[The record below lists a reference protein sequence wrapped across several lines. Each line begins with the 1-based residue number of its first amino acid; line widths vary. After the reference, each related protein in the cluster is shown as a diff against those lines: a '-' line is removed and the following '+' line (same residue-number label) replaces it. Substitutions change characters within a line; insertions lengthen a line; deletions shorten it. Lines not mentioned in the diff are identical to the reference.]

1 MISPFFVVFFWKLVL
16 INNKRYEIKIK
27 TYVFINLNL
36 IKSLKNEEYMYPI
49 NINRFI
55 TFTKKKSKEIRK
67 STKTNSINS
76 LGLIQERMIWSTD
89 TILRKTIYML
99 ERN

>member
-67 STKTNSINS
+67 STKN
-76 LGLIQERMIWSTD
+76 Q
-89 TILRKTIYML
+89 
-99 ERN
+99 

>member
-16 INNKRYEIKIK
+16 IDNKCYEIKIK

-36 IKSLKNEEYMYPI
+36 IESLKNEGHIYPI

-67 STKTNSINS
+67 SPKTNGINP
-76 LGLIQERMIWSTD
+76 LDLIQE
-89 TILRKTIYML
+89 
-99 ERN
+99 

>member
-99 ERN
+99 KRN